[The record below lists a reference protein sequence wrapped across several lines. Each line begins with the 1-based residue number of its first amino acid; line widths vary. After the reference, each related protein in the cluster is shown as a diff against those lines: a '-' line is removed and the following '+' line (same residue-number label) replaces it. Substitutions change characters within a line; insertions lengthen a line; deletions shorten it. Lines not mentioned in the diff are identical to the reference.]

1 VNEESHERST
11 DANEF
16 LTGFLTGALV
26 GGALAIFLTPQSGED
41 LRHMFRA
48 GWRRTTNRA
57 RDLAGDLGGADPLAS
72 LDQS

>member
-1 VNEESHERST
+1 MSDESRDRPV

-16 LTGFLTGALV
+16 LAGFLTGALV

-48 GWRRTTNRA
+48 TWRRTTNKA
-57 RDLAGDLGGADPLAS
+57 RDIAGDLSGSSGERYDRPA
-72 LDQS
+72 